1 MGDSSVAF
9 GWRLTF
15 LRVATMAPMK
25 AMKAMKAGSVMSQS
39 AAYTAV
45 AEKVGVKAKEVKAV
59 VEGLLDVASD
69 QMKKNGNFKLGGVLN
84 MKLKSRPATKA
95 RKGINPFTKEP
106 CVIKAKPA
114 SKTVR
119 AIAMKKLKEM
129 VN

>member
-45 AEKVGVKAKEVKAV
+45 AEKVGLKAKEVKAV

-69 QMKKNGNFKLGGVLN
+69 QVKKNGKFKLGGVLN
-84 MKLKSRPATKA
+84 MKLKNRPATKA

-114 SKTVR
+114 SKNVR
-119 AIAMKKLKEM
+119 CMAMKKLKEM